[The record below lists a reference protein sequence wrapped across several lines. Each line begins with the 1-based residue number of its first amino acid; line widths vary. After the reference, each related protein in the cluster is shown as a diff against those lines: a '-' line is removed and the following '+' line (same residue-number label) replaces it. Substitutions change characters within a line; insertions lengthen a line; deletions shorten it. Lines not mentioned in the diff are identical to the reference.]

1 VSLAHRLLEFYRR
14 RFEAGDREA
23 GLRALLVFHDVFLS
37 PAWLAK
43 MVRQAISDWLA
54 YRAATLDEAFGA
66 PKRRGAKKGEGKH
79 VRQRAERERLRS
91 AIVFELER
99 LQQQENA
106 PMDNR
111 TFERVGNEIN
121 KSAAY
126 VSRVYYEVAST
137 GLRKLAPHL
146 GLERITSA
154 KNSTKTAGIVES
166 TKQPK
171 S

>member
-1 VSLAHRLLEFYRR
+1 VTRTHQLFEFYRR

-23 GLRALLVFHDVFLS
+23 GLLALLTFHDVFLS
-37 PAWLAK
+37 PAWLAE
-43 MVRQAISDWLA
+43 MVCRAIYDWLA
-54 YRAATLDEAFGA
+54 YRAATLDAAFGV
-66 PKRRGAKKGEGKH
+66 PKRPGAKGKGKRA
-79 VRQRAERERLRS
+79 RQRAERERLRPL
-91 AIVFELER
+91 IVLELVR

-126 VSRVYYEVAST
+126 VSRVYYEVASA

-146 GLERITSA
+146 RPE
-154 KNSTKTAGIVES
+154 
-166 TKQPK
+166 
-171 S
+171 